1 MGLRVLVRS
10 SLMLAEAVLIQNIGL
25 DKGSKM
31 FRYILSAMTL
41 SRMETLEARI
51 ENLKFWGL
59 SAEEI
64 WQVFRIAP
72 IVFSFSKENIGEKM
86 KFVVNH
92 LEVPTNSVVN
102 HPKWLQNNLEW
113 SMRPRFLVWQKIE
126 STTSHDLS
134 ILKVLMMTEGRF
146 IKIIEGHPDS
156 ETLWTIYEN
165 AISDAPNGT
174 KRSSSLRL

>member
-1 MGLRVLVRS
+1 MGPRVLVRS
-10 SLMLAEAVLIQNIGL
+10 SLTLAEAILIQNIGL

-31 FRYILSAMTL
+31 FRYILSAVTL

-59 SAEEI
+59 SAKEI

-72 IVFSFSKENIGEKM
+72 IVLSFSKENIGEKM

-92 LEVPTNSVVN
+92 LE
-102 HPKWLQNNLEW
+102 
-113 SMRPRFLVWQKIE
+113 KIE
-126 STTSHDLS
+126 STTGHGLS